1 MQSITEASDLN
12 EGVKKKGT
20 KVAGDGTPWRVYG
33 AHSLSTW
40 GDNMWWFAGG
50 CYMLELRS
58 DSLRL
63 TATYGLV
70 IAASVI
76 LFGASVGRW
85 IDRTKRLTAAKTFL
99 LIQNLCVSLCALLLA
114 GFIGYREDIDQQY
127 LEAAT
132 VGVSVAS
139 IILASMARLASSGVN
154 IIIQKD
160 WIVVIAENDTD
171 RLAKMNSILRTIE
184 LTTYML
190 APAAAGQLFTYLGF
204 VLTGVFIAAW
214 NVASVCLEYL
224 LLTLIY
230 KKYPKLA
237 AFKAADDTETDL
249 DLDSASE
256 GNPVKEALTGWKTY
270 MNHPVRNAGLGLAFL
285 FLTVLGFDN
294 ITYGYCLLQRV
305 PHAALGVLVGV
316 SALVGVLGSL
326 AYPPIRRRVGLER
339 TGLMG
344 MFLLISC
351 SSLAVVS
358 AFLPG
363 SPMNLQTLVNSVPAS
378 ENLNNTNSSSTIAEE
393 DSLTFETYWETY
405 GSVSIFLSGI
415 ILARFGLWLVD
426 LTVNQILQERV
437 AEDKRGVVNGVQ
449 DSINNT
455 FDLLKCVFVILL
467 PSQETFALLIF
478 ISFASINF
486 GWLMYALY
494 SRSQRGHLFHFCRL
508 VSVMLPDTP
517 DTDRKEKNNAIIKEH
532 ANTEEIEAMVKKYED
547 RLDV

>member
-1 MQSITEASDLN
+1 M
-12 EGVKKKGT
+12 G
-20 KVAGDGTPWRVYG
+20 RVYG

-50 CYMLELRS
+50 CYMLELRRE
-58 DSLRL
+58 SLRL

-76 LFGASVGRW
+76 IFGASVGRW

-99 LIQNLCVSLCALLLA
+99 LVQNLCVSLCALLLS
-114 GFIGYREDIDQQY
+114 GFIGYRDQVPAEY
-127 LEAAT
+127 LEVAT
-132 VGVSVAS
+132 VLVSISSILFAS
-139 IILASMARLASSGVN
+139 LARLASSGVN

-160 WIVVIAENDTD
+160 WIVVIADNDTD

-204 VLTGVFIAAW
+204 VLTGVFIAVW
-214 NVASVCLEYL
+214 NVVSVCVEYL

-237 AFKAADDTETDL
+237 AFKTNDDSE
-249 DLDSASE
+249 DSEDSDDKQD
-256 GNPVKEALTGWKTY
+256 GNPMKEALAGWRTY

-294 ITYGYCLLQRV
+294 ITYGFCLLQGV
-305 PHAALGVLVGV
+305 PHAALGILVGV

-326 AYPPIRRRVGLER
+326 AYPPIRKRIGLER
-339 TGLMG
+339 TGLVG

-351 SSLAVVS
+351 SSLAVIS

-363 SPMNLQTLVNSVPAS
+363 SPMNLQSLVQPTSLS
-378 ENLNNTNSSSTIAEE
+378 ENFNSSSNVSSRAEIPE
-393 DSLTFETYWETY
+393 LDSLTLETYWEHY
-405 GSVSIFLSGI
+405 GSVSIFLAGI
-415 ILARFGLWLVD
+415 ILARFGLWIVD

-437 AEDKRGVVNGVQ
+437 AEDRRGVVNGVQ

-467 PSQETFALLIF
+467 PSEQTFALLIF

-508 VSVMLPDTP
+508 VSVMSPDSP
-517 DTDRKEKNNAIIKEH
+517 ISVRKEKTSAIIKEN